1 MKTLFTFRLI
11 VLPLA
16 LVASLS
22 LFPNFSFAQDG
33 GGDDPEEVEWVFTP
47 YDSID
52 YYYEGEP
59 GTYSGIADQNGFM
72 PDFKVALN
80 LPAESMSILY
90 TQLVGPSEVSI
101 IDLGGKVHMKAA
113 VGRNAETEGAFDVNT
128 SGLSPGIYMIRL
140 TSGIYQSI
148 SKIMIR

>member
-1 MKTLFTFRLI
+1 MKTLFTLRLI

-16 LVASLS
+16 LIASLS

-33 GGDDPEEVEWVFTP
+33 GTEEVEWVFTE

-59 GTYSGIADQNGFM
+59 GTYSGAEQGFL

-80 LPAESMSILY
+80 SPAESMRILY

-101 IDLGGKVHMKAA
+101 IDLSGKVHMKAA
-113 VGRNAETEGAFDVNT
+113 VGINTETEGAYDVNT
-128 SGLSPGIYMIRL
+128 AGLSPGIYMIRL
-140 TSGIYQSI
+140 TSGIYHSI